1 MRFPGKVLN
10 LDLLGIGDGL
20 LLSRGDKWSRHRRL
34 LTPAFHFDILKP
46 YMKIF
51 NQCADTMHVSPKV
64 SWGEDIWKWG
74 WSRLQLVG
82 KSCDIRKPMS
92 GSLTS
97 FFFFLK
103 QTIY

>member
-1 MRFPGKVLN
+1 MKFPGEVLN
-10 LDLLGIGDGL
+10 LDFLGIGDGL

-51 NQCADTMHVSPKV
+51 NQCTDTMHVSPKV

-82 KSCDIRKPMS
+82 KSCDVRKPTS

-97 FFFFLK
+97 FFFFK